1 MKPLDQLSDEALID
15 RLRQAGRALPDA
27 PMALQQRAIGLWP
40 STSAAGA
47 LAALAQGVLQRI
59 AAVLSFDSWA
69 APAQALGMRSLR
81 SPTRHLL
88 YSAQGRDIDLRV
100 SPAADSFALAG
111 QILGPDDAGS
121 VQLAPQ
127 GADSPT
133 AHITY
138 LDAMG
143 EFRIEGV
150 RSGTYVITLRLGAD
164 EIVLPPLEIGGPS
177 H

>member
-1 MKPLDQLSDEALID
+1 MKPLDQISDEALID

-27 PMALQQRAIGLWP
+27 PAALQQRAIGLW
-40 STSAAGA
+40 
-47 LAALAQGVLQRI
+47 
-59 AAVLSFDSWA
+59 
-69 APAQALGMRSLR
+69 
-81 SPTRHLL
+81 
-88 YSAQGRDIDLRV
+88 V

-121 VQLAPQ
+121 VQLAAQ
-127 GADSPT
+127 EAGGPT
-133 AHITY
+133 AHITH

-150 RSGTYVITLRLGAD
+150 RSGTYVITLRLGPD